1 MLTRNVPSYSSPSPP
16 LEAFAPAVSWRLWF
30 PENVGDQFDMFQPG
44 SILKFVEPNVIA
56 VRWLYFALAS
66 NSSDNKH
73 QTCDHILMLVLSINR
88 SLSQSRLSQMN
99 CYGPK
104 RTWEKNAIFNHHG
117 SEQDCAKTCSW
128 DNHCPPWR
136 AAVVHDEWKTFFE
149 NARCWSSH
157 RFGGRPRPSTA
168 KYVHKYVRPNI
179 PLMKYFVPFECPTC
193 AKRQAV
199 DIWRNGN
206 LQTMSLRCRSTGG
219 SNVCW
224 LGTDNREDLDE
235 HKGLGIHHYKGQ
247 HLENSMW
254 TAQAT
259 GLWQHYS
266 TYPAETSTCQE
277 QNLLITI
284 ATLHARQV
292 RFAC

>member
-1 MLTRNVPSYSSPSPP
+1 
-16 LEAFAPAVSWRLWF
+16 
-30 PENVGDQFDMFQPG
+30 
-44 SILKFVEPNVIA
+44 
-56 VRWLYFALAS
+56 
-66 NSSDNKH
+66 
-73 QTCDHILMLVLSINR
+73 
-88 SLSQSRLSQMN
+88 
-99 CYGPK
+99 
-104 RTWEKNAIFNHHG
+104 
-117 SEQDCAKTCSW
+117 
-128 DNHCPPWR
+128 
-136 AAVVHDEWKTFFE
+136 
-149 NARCWSSH
+149 
-157 RFGGRPRPSTA
+157 
-168 KYVHKYVRPNI
+168 
-179 PLMKYFVPFECPTC
+179 MKYFVPFECPIC

-206 LQTMSLRCRSTGG
+206 LQTMSLRCWSTGG